1 MRASFASPSRT
12 RSIYFSLNPMRI
24 TRRGRAM
31 FFFIALGV
39 CLVGVAVT
47 LNVGWIIL
55 NWRRVEVVL
64 IAIPFFGLLIAGLI
78 LNTIFLVREVRRNEQ
93 QDSFLNAVTHEL
105 KTPITSI
112 RLYLD
117 TMRRRDVSREQQ
129 QEFLG
134 VMSEDTD
141 RLMATVEQVL
151 KAGEIAQRVRS
162 RVRIRVDMDQ
172 LVRDAA
178 STAISRYHLDPDAIH
193 VESRQL
199 QSGAS
204 FAVAGNPEE
213 LRTAVMNIID
223 NAVKYSPDGA
233 KLSIVLSVESDAWVM
248 VSVTDQGLGIPQP
261 QLKRIFRR
269 FYRVPNR
276 SILRVKGT
284 GLGLFLVRSIARQ
297 HGGDAFAE
305 SAGEGRGST
314 IHLQLPRILTPGGS
328 LEGGAAV

>member
-1 MRASFASPSRT
+1 M
-12 RSIYFSLNPMRI
+12 Y
-24 TRRGRAM
+24 
-31 FFFIALGV
+31 FFIALGV
-39 CLVGVAVT
+39 CLVGVAIA

-55 NWRRVEVVL
+55 NWRRLELVV

-78 LNTIFLVREVRRNEQ
+78 LNTIFLVREIRRNEQ
-93 QDSFLNAVTHEL
+93 QDNFLNAVTHEL

-117 TMRRRDVSREQQ
+117 TMRRREVSAEQQ
-129 QEFLG
+129 QKFFN

-151 KAGEIAQRVRS
+151 KAGEIAQHVRNKVRV
-162 RVRIRVDMDQ
+162 RVDMDQ
-172 LVRDAA
+172 LIEEAV
-178 STAISRYHLDPDAIH
+178 STAMVRYHLEPDAIH
-193 VESRQL
+193 VERRQL
-199 QSGAS
+199 QAGAG
-204 FAVAGNPEE
+204 FDVAGNPEE

-223 NAVKYSPDGA
+223 NAIKYSPNGA
-233 KLSIVLSVESDAWVM
+233 HLTIVLSVESDAWVM
-248 VSVTDQGLGIPQP
+248 VSVADQGVGIPQP

-276 SILRVKGT
+276 SMLRVKGT

-314 IHLQLPRILTPGGS
+314 IHLQLPRILTSGNS
-328 LEGGAAV
+328 LEGGAVV

>member
-1 MRASFASPSRT
+1 
-12 RSIYFSLNPMRI
+12 MRI

-39 CLVGVAVT
+39 CLVGVAAA
-47 LNVGWIIL
+47 LQLGWIIL
-55 NWRRVEVVL
+55 NWRRLAPLL
-64 IAIPFFGLLIAGLI
+64 IGIPFFALLIVGLI
-78 LNTIFLVREVRRNEQ
+78 LNTVFLVREVRRNEQ

-117 TMRRRDVSREQQ
+117 TMRRREVSRQQ
-129 QEFLG
+129 QQKFLA

-151 KAGEIAQRVRS
+151 KAGELGQRARSQVR
-162 RVRIRVDMDQ
+162 VRVDMNE
-172 LVRDAA
+172 LVEEAVA
-178 STAISRYHLDPDAIH
+178 TAMVRYHLNEDAIH
-193 VESRQL
+193 IERRALHAGSN
-199 QSGAS
+199 
-204 FAVAGNPEE
+204 FAVAGNPED

-233 KLSIVLSVESDAWVM
+233 HLTIVLSVESDAWVM
-248 VSVTDQGLGIPQP
+248 VSIADQGLGIPQP

-276 SILRVKGT
+276 SMLRVKGT

-314 IHLQLPRILTPGGS
+314 IHLQLPRILTPGS
-328 LEGGAAV
+328 AVEGGATV